1 MRFAY
6 PIEVN
11 EAADGVTIA
20 FPDVP
25 EAVTDGGTRAEA
37 IERAADALVSALS
50 FYVEDGEPLPR
61 PSPAKGRPMIS
72 VTALE
77 AAKLA
82 LHDAMIEAG
91 LSKVELAR
99 RMGKDERAIRRLLDP
114 LHRSHIGEVETA
126 LRGLGKRVEVSVMQG
141 A

>member
-6 PIEVN
+6 PIEID
-11 EAADGVTIA
+11 EAADGITVA

-25 EAVTDGGTRAEA
+25 EAITAGVTRAEA
-37 IERAADALVSALS
+37 IERAADTLVSALS
-50 FYVEDGEPLPR
+50 FYVEEGEPLPR

-82 LHDAMIEAG
+82 LHDAMTEAG

-126 LRGLGKRVEVSVMQG
+126 LRGLGKRVEVSVMQ
-141 A
+141 AA

>member
-6 PIEVN
+6 PIEIN
-11 EAADGVTIA
+11 EAADGITVT

-25 EAVTDGGTRAEA
+25 EAITDGATRAEA

-50 FYVEDGEPLPR
+50 FYVEEGEALPR
-61 PSPAKGRPMIS
+61 PSPAKGRMMVS

-77 AAKLA
+77 AVKLA
-82 LHDAMIEAG
+82 LHEAMIEAG

-114 LHRSHIGEVETA
+114 LHRSHISEVETA
-126 LRGLGKRVEVSVMQG
+126 LRGLGKRVEVSVMQ
-141 A
+141 AA

>member
-1 MRFAY
+1 MRYAY
-6 PIEVN
+6 PAEVT
-11 EAADGVTIA
+11 EAPDGVTVT

-25 EAVTDGGTRAEA
+25 EAITDGTTRAEA
-37 IERAADALVSALS
+37 LERAADALVTALS
-50 FYVEDGEPLPR
+50 FYVEDGKPIPH
-61 PSPAKGRPMIS
+61 PSAAKGRPLVS

-82 LHDAMIEAG
+82 LHEAMAG
-91 LSKVELAR
+91 ARLSNVELAR
-99 RMGKDERAIRRLLDP
+99 RLGKDERAIRRLRDP

-126 LRGLGKRVEVSVMQG
+126 LRLLGKRIEVSVKET

>member
-11 EAADGVTIA
+11 EAADGVTVA

-25 EAVTDGGTRAEA
+25 EAITAGVTRAEA

-82 LHDAMIEAG
+82 LHDAMTEAG
-91 LSKVELAR
+91 LSKVEVAR

-126 LRGLGKRVEVSVMQG
+126 LRGLGKRVEVSVMQT

>member
-11 EAADGVTIA
+11 EAVDGVTVA

-126 LRGLGKRVEVSVMQG
+126 LRGLGKRVEVSVMQ
-141 A
+141 AA

>member
-11 EAADGVTIA
+11 EAADGVTVA

-25 EAVTDGGTRAEA
+25 EAITDGGTRAEA

-61 PSPAKGRPMIS
+61 PSPAKGRPTIS

-82 LHDAMIEAG
+82 LHDAMTEAG
-91 LSKVELAR
+91 LSKIELAR
-99 RMGKDERAIRRLLDP
+99 RMDKDERAIRRLLDP

-126 LRGLGKRVEVSVMQG
+126 LRGLGKRVEVSVMQ
-141 A
+141 AA

>member
-6 PIEVN
+6 PIDIN

-25 EAVTDGGTRAEA
+25 EAITDGVTRAEA
-37 IERAADALVSALS
+37 VERAADALVTGLS
-50 FYVEDGEPLPR
+50 FYVEEGGKLPR
-61 PSPAKGRPMIS
+61 PSPAKGRPVVS
-72 VTALE
+72 VTTLE

-82 LHDAMIEAG
+82 LHETMIEAG

-114 LHRSHIGEVETA
+114 LHRSHIGDVETA
-126 LRGLGKRVEVSVMQG
+126 LRLLGKRVAVSVMR
-141 A
+141 AA